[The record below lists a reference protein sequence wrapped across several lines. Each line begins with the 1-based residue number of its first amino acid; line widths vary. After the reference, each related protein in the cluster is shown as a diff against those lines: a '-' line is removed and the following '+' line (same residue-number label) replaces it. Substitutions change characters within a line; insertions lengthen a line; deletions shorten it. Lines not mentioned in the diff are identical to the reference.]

1 MITGAELSEMAAL
14 QEQWMPDTG
23 RLLRKTGSTFNPTT
37 NQNTDTTTT
46 VYEGIGRALAHN
58 AASGQVSAEDLLAIQ
73 PYLCAIPLTAPAVQK
88 GDVWITDTSADPR
101 LVGLRLRVESVPSTS
116 YPTCRHFIAT
126 EAQ

>member
-1 MITGAELSEMAAL
+1 
-14 QEQWMPDTG
+14 MPDTG
-23 RLLRKTGSTFNPTT
+23 RLLRKTGSTFDPNT

-46 VYEGIGRALAHN
+46 VYQGIGRALAHN

-73 PYLCAIPLTAPAVQK
+73 PYLCAIPLSASQPQK
-88 GDVWITDTSADPR
+88 GDVWITDTSSDPR